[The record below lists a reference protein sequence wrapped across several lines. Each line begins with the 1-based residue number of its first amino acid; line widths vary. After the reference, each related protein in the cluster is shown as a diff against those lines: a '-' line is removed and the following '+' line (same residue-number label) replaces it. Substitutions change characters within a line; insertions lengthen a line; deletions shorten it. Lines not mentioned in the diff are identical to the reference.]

1 MTSVRCFVL
10 VMVVILIQSEVSFLQ
25 WKLTY
30 VQKVTVRFFVSE
42 VFFIFFISFS
52 DLSGNQD
59 VFDVVCWL
67 SVSFCEFLV
76 SFADF
81 SHTIKGPVFRI

>member
-42 VFFIFFISFS
+42 VFFFFVEVET
-52 DLSGNQD
+52 GM
-59 VFDVVCWL
+59 
-67 SVSFCEFLV
+67 FLMLFV
-76 SFADF
+76 
-81 SHTIKGPVFRI
+81 G